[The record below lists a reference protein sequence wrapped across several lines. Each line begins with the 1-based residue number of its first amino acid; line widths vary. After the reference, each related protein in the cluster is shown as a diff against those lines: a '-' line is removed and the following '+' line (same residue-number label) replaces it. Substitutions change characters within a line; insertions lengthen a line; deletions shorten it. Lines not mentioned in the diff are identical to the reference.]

1 MPLESIIH
9 VSSITSGGIQHM
21 NQDYKILQEKAEY
34 SRFLQQPWILIL
46 MQFLAL
52 KRGLQPLGQNNSLRK
67 SLYYLY

>member
-1 MPLESIIH
+1 
-9 VSSITSGGIQHM
+9 M
-21 NQDYKILQEKAEY
+21 NQDYKILQGKAEY

-67 SLYYLY
+67 ILHSLF